1 MVVMTNNDYYGKLL
15 SAVKPESC
23 LKIYIT
29 VLYGEMQNIDF
40 TLVNQSTI
48 STVYI
53 LKSLTTNQKRG
64 DFKPKTN

>member
-1 MVVMTNNDYYGKLL
+1 MVVMTNNGYYGKLF
-15 SAVKPESC
+15 SAVKPVSC